1 LSNRAAP
8 AQDLAADVSARYP
21 AGMDASLERD
31 ERCFCCGKNNEH
43 GLHLAVSYP
52 AKGTAEATFAIPE
65 RFSGWREMT
74 HGGLLSMVLDELMAH
89 ACISAGVRAVTAELT
104 VRFVKPVAIGERV
117 RVMGRVAQERG
128 RLVATEGRIEGPDGA
143 AIAQATARF
152 LRR

>member
-1 LSNRAAP
+1 M
-8 AQDLAADVSARYP
+8 DV
-21 AGMDASLERD
+21 SLERD

-43 GLHLAVSYP
+43 GLHLSIDYP
-52 AKGTAEATFAIPE
+52 EKGTAETTFAIPE

-104 VRFVKPVAIGERV
+104 VRFVKPVAIGDTV
-117 RVMGRVAQERG
+117 RVVGRVSEERG
-128 RLVATEGRIEGPDGA
+128 KLVATEGRIEGADGA
-143 AIAQATARF
+143 VIAQATARF

>member
-1 LSNRAAP
+1 M
-8 AQDLAADVSARYP
+8 DVSI
-21 AGMDASLERD
+21 ERE
-31 ERCFCCGKNNEH
+31 ERCFCCGRDNEH
-43 GLHLAVSYP
+43 GLHLAVTYP
-52 AKGTAEATFAIPE
+52 DKGTAEATFAIPE

-104 VRFVKPVAIGERV
+104 VRFLKPVAVGETV
-117 RVMGRVAQERG
+117 RVVGRVAEERG

-143 AIAQATARF
+143 VVTQATARF